1 MTLFQKLAA
10 LVCAALAVTAPATAQ
25 DSKSAP
31 GVSASQIKIGMH
43 LSMSGPASFVG
54 QGLKVGID
62 LAVAEINANGGVNGR
77 KLAYVFVDDR
87 GAPDG
92 GVAAARRLV
101 ESEEVFLV
109 HGGGTSTSTVAT
121 LPYFARSPVPYY
133 ISLAS
138 DPVITQQF
146 YKNIYSGATISQAT
160 LAVFITDFVAGKLK
174 AKTVAMLQCDQGHCI
189 AGAPR
194 LKGLLERKGLAVS
207 VVTFNSGETD
217 FTGQVY
223 EVKNLKPDV
232 VFIYG
237 LASDTGRLLPQ
248 IRRAGIEA
256 EIVTEIA
263 SADPSVSRVAGRSAE
278 GFYSFWVGGKQ
289 VIDDRTGPMANWL
302 NSLDTHKIERP
313 ANTPNLNSMMG
324 YADVYVL
331 AEAMRLAGTDLTRD
345 NVINNLDTKI
355 KNFVAGENPPW
366 TFASAIGLPR
376 TFSSTDHQGNKSA
389 QIVVSRSGM
398 LKPVKD

>member
-1 MTLFQKLAA
+1 MNLLHKVSAFF
-10 LVCAALAVTAPATAQ
+10 CAALMGLFPAAAQ
-25 DSKSAP
+25 DSRAAP
-31 GVSASQIKIGMH
+31 GVSAAQIKIGMH
-43 LSMSGPASFVG
+43 LSLSGPASFVG
-54 QGLKVGID
+54 QGIKVGVD

-121 LPYFARSPVPYY
+121 LPYFAKSTVPYY

-146 YKNIYSGATISQAT
+146 YKNIYAGATISQAT
-160 LAVFITDFVAGKLK
+160 LAVFISDFVAGKLK
-174 AKTVAMLQCDQGHCI
+174 AKTVALLQCDQGHCI

-194 LKGLLERKGLAVS
+194 LKGLLEKKGIAVS

-263 SADPSVSRVAGRSAE
+263 SADPSVSRVAGKAAE
-278 GFYSFWVGGKQ
+278 GFYSFWVAGRQ
-289 VIDDRTGPMANWL
+289 VIDDRTGAMGNWL
-302 NSLDTHKIERP
+302 NSLDAHKIERP

-324 YADVYVL
+324 YSDVYVL
-331 AEAMRLAGTDLTRD
+331 AEAMRIAGQDLTRD
-345 NVINNLDTKI
+345 NVINNLDTRI

-366 TFASAIGLPR
+366 SFASPVGLPR

-389 QIVVSRSGM
+389 QIVVSRSGV
-398 LKPVKD
+398 LRPVKD